1 MHQVIKALCLAPL
14 LVLTEAEAV
23 PTDNYQSKD
32 VTIVYIVG
40 DCKPEYVIVTQFTP
54 QKLRSVSYK
63 FAEITNQMAD
73 TIDSMANF
81 YQVMV
86 KECV

>member
-14 LVLTEAEAV
+14 LFAEAEAV
-23 PTDNYQSKD
+23 PTDNYQDKS

-40 DCKPEYVIVTQFTP
+40 DCKPEYVIVTQFT
-54 QKLRSVSYK
+54 QQNLRSVSYK

-73 TIDSMANF
+73 TIDDMANF
-81 YQVMV
+81 YQIMV
-86 KECV
+86 KECA